1 MTENVIEARDLTKI
15 YEEGEV
21 LAVDD
26 ISFDIRGGEIFA
38 LLGPNGAGKTTT
50 ISMLAT
56 LLKPTK
62 GTAVVNS
69 HNIEDDPHMVRK
81 SIGVVFQEPSLDGDM
96 KARENLELHAILY
109 GMGKAKR
116 RDKIKEVLK
125 LVDLD
130 GKEEMLAKNYS
141 GGMKRRLEIARGLIH
156 TPKVL
161 FLDEPTLGLDPQTR
175 RKIWE
180 KIKELNRNL
189 KMTILLTTHYMEE
202 ADELAHR
209 ICIMDHG
216 KIIALDTS
224 DNLKHKLSGDIIE
237 ITLEWVDDFSVLNKL
252 SKMLTEDIEGVKEV
266 SIGGSKKK
274 GMGSDEIKMPKGIKG
289 VNPQMMR
296 KRMKEIMSD
305 AKKFVKSIEKFPMAK
320 TLFSK
325 APVEDKER
333 IAQLFKDE
341 PDLLE
346 QLPDEIKDTIKKILS
361 GEFKEEK
368 IRAQPVLT
376 ISCENGAALISEIIQ
391 EISTFNNLSVKSVEM
406 HNPTLEDVFLFY
418 TGKDIREE
426 TSNRTKNIKGHII
439 MRQLRGGSQR

>member
-1 MTENVIEARDLTKI
+1 LTENVIEARNLTKI
-15 YEEGEV
+15 YEEGDV

-26 ISFDIRGGEIFA
+26 INFDIKKGEIFA

-56 LLKPTK
+56 LLKPTE
-62 GTAVVNS
+62 GNAVVNT
-69 HNIEDDPHMVRK
+69 HNIEQDPDKVRK

-109 GMGKAKR
+109 GMSKSER
-116 RDKIKEVLK
+116 RKKINEVLK

-130 GKEEMLAKNYS
+130 GKEEMYAKNYS

-180 KIKELNRNL
+180 KIKQLNRELN
-189 KMTILLTTHYMEE
+189 MTILLTTHYMEE

-224 DNLKHKLSGDIIE
+224 ENLKHKLSGDIIE
-237 ITLEWVDDFSVLNKL
+237 ITLDEIEDFSITQDLISELQSV
-252 SKMLTEDIEGVKEV
+252 EGVREV
-266 SIGGSKKK
+266 TMGAPDKK
-274 GMGSDEIKMPKGIKG
+274 GIDATEMNIPKGAKG
-289 VNPQMMR
+289 VNPQMIRQKMR
-296 KRMKEIMSD
+296 DITSD
-305 AKKFVKSIEKFPMAK
+305 PKKFVRATEKFPMAK
-320 TLFSK
+320 TFFSK
-325 APVEDKER
+325 APLEAKER
-333 IAQLFKDE
+333 IARLFKE
-341 PDLLE
+341 ERDLLE
-346 QLPDEIKDTIKKILS
+346 ELPPSIKDTIKKILS
-361 GEFKEEK
+361 GEYKQEK
-368 IRAQPVLT
+368 MMQHPILT
-376 ISCENGAALISEIIQ
+376 ISCENGGELISEIIQ
-391 EISTFNNLSVKSVEM
+391 KITNFDSFKVKSVEM

-418 TGKDIREE
+418 TGKEIREE
-426 TSNRTKNIKGHII
+426 SSNLTKNIKNHIT
-439 MRQLRGGSQR
+439 MKQLRGGK